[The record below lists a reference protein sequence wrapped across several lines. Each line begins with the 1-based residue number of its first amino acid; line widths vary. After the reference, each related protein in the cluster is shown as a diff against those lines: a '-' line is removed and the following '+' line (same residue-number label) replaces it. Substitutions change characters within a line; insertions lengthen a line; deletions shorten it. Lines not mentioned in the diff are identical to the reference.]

1 MGILSKLFKVN
12 RIEKISEFF
21 DKLDSSILEIGV
33 HKGELSE
40 IIFNKFEPKKLILV
54 DPWIF
59 EADHI
64 YKKSLYG
71 ADATLNQENPGD
83 LKILNKQNLQ
93 NIYYESV
100 LKKFEKQ
107 IKKNRVEVIRKKSSE
122 AFKNFESNFFDMI
135 YIDGNHLYDFVL
147 SDLVN
152 SLDKIKNDGLIIC
165 DDYKNDSGWF
175 GDGVTK
181 AINFLKKGKKIKVID
196 EHNFFNRHHQCIVN
210 KI

>member
-1 MGILSKLFKVN
+1 MGILGKLFKVN

-21 DKLDSSILEIGV
+21 NKLDSSILEIGV
-33 HKGELSE
+33 HKGEFSE

-54 DPWIF
+54 DPWMF
-59 EADHI
+59 EANPI
-64 YKKSLYG
+64 YKKSWYG
-71 ADATLNQENPGD
+71 AEATLNQENLGD
-83 LKILNKQNLQ
+83 LKIVNKQNLQ

-107 IKKNRVEVIRKKSSE
+107 IKKNRVEIIRKKSSE
-122 AFKNFESNFFDMI
+122 AFKNFENNFFDMI

-165 DDYKNDSGWF
+165 D
-175 GDGVTK
+175 
-181 AINFLKKGKKIKVID
+181 
-196 EHNFFNRHHQCIVN
+196 E
-210 KI
+210 